1 MTYPSSTLLAVR
13 TSSECSAALETARP
27 FSHFTL
33 QSNSRCSSVTH
44 MRSIQLKDYH
54 RASFTFSLL
63 LFFVVFFFLFW
74 RNSFDCW
81 RRLLQLLFCI
91 CGLRP
96 CTLLFNL
103 CFYSFTALTRLS
115 FARLLRRIKHVTIC
129 GASLSAERGKKVF
142 WDAAVELCMCV
153 QKMRWWRVPLDGRL
167 TARINCQ
174 TLLLLLLL
182 LLLLPA
188 PLLVPTPPP

>member
-1 MTYPSSTLLAVR
+1 MLCSTRNSPALLSFHATIQQQMLVRHPSALNSIKRLPSRFFHFFSPPLLR
-13 TSSECSAALETARP
+13 RL
-27 FSHFTL
+27 
-33 QSNSRCSSVTH
+33 
-44 MRSIQLKDYH
+44 
-54 RASFTFSLL
+54 
-63 LFFVVFFFLFW
+63 FFLFW